1 MNEYALEFHKLKQI
15 KQKLEQVKE
24 YRDANM
30 LQFMEWD
37 KYKKQNEF
45 RKIILDRVETG
56 KGKKIF
62 VVFGGNRSGKTE
74 LGAGVIAEA
83 LDIRRPL
90 RILCATVNYS
100 LSVQVQ
106 QAKVNKLLTKKN
118 VNYGEFNPVRG
129 FKNDIIEMEHGST
142 CIFRSYAQGRETVQG
157 MDIDIAWLDEECPWD
172 FFQEILARTADRN
185 GIVVFSFTSLMGF
198 TRLVNF
204 LWEGNNPLIETT
216 TLSILDNPFISE
228 EAKKNWLDTIDEDE
242 KQSRVFGKPHLKEGL
257 IYKEF
262 GDIHVVDQ
270 FDYLGRV
277 RANPSRYKLHEGI
290 DPHERTPHHW
300 IRFMYD
306 KEENKIYVVEELKAP
321 RESMIVAD
329 YCRLIK
335 QKRQGVEPE
344 YCQIDTSSMKPDII
358 SKHRDEDQED
368 VHTVRNEFFNNGINT
383 ILCSKDNAIGINE
396 VKKRLKVV
404 KTSGGDIKRMPL
416 LYVCN
421 NCEGV
426 LWEFKR
432 YSWDSYSS
440 DKVTERKEMLNKP
453 IKKND
458 HFMDIVKYEC
468 IKLKNDFSY
477 LDEEIYMPE
486 PVYNEMGY

>member
-1 MNEYALEFHKLKQI
+1 MYELAQEYTKLKEIKNKIEQI
-15 KQKLEQVKE
+15 KAFKE
-24 YRDANM
+24 ANM
-30 LQFMEWD
+30 LEFMEWD
-37 KYKKQNEF
+37 KYEKQNIF
-45 RKIILDRVETG
+45 RRLILERISTG

-74 LGAGVIAEA
+74 LGAGVVAEA
-83 LDIRRPL
+83 LNQKKPL

-106 QAKVNKLLTKKN
+106 QSKVNKLLTQKN
-118 VNYGEFNPVRG
+118 VKYGDFNPVRG
-129 FKNDIIEMEHGST
+129 FKNDIVHMKSGST

-185 GIVVFSFTSLMGF
+185 GVVVFSFTSLMGF

-204 LWEGNNPLIETT
+204 LWESNNDLIETT

-228 EAKKNWLDTIDEDE
+228 DAKKNWLETIDPDE
-242 KQSRVFGKPHLKEGL
+242 KESRVHGKPHLKEGL
-257 IYKEF
+257 IYKDF
-262 GDIHVVDQ
+262 GDIHVVDE
-270 FDYLGRV
+270 FDYISKVRV
-277 RANPSRYKLHEGI
+277 NPSRWKLHEGI

-300 IRFMYD
+300 IRFLYD
-306 KEENKIYVVEELKAP
+306 KETDIVYVVEELKAP
-321 RESMIVAD
+321 KESMIVSD

-335 QKRQGVEPE
+335 QKRQGINPDF
-344 YCQIDTSSMKPDII
+344 CQIDTSSMKPDII
-358 SKHRDEDQED
+358 TKHRDEDQED
-368 VHTVRNEFFNNGINT
+368 VHTVRNEFTNNGIET

-404 KTSGGDIKRMPL
+404 KTNSGDVKRKPL
-416 LYVCN
+416 IYVFNSCS
-421 NCEGV
+421 GV

-440 DKVTERKEMLNKP
+440 DSLKERKEALNKP
-453 IKKND
+453 LKKND

-468 IKLKNDFSY
+468 IKLKNDFGYMDEPIFSPDPVY
-477 LDEEIYMPE
+477 EEI
-486 PVYNEMGY
+486 GY